1 MNSLDVNDPN
11 LKSQPSTVGIE
22 NNRLVVNTR
31 PTDYGTFAVTT
42 APWTDNNFPSDKVY
56 QMIPY
61 QKATSF
67 RINNHTGKTI
77 GVRRRHNKIV
87 VDDFEDQN
95 HSDWTGTVTGESNDI
110 DGFYSASIKSLAHRP
125 LTTVAMLDGSEVEI
139 KFRTPNTDNAFTVDI
154 KVWDDPSRIGAGNS
168 AGAFSSSSLAKNK
181 EYKLIFRLRPTE
193 NEYDVYLESPERA
206 EITAAGTGEFGT
218 ANMVNSIISV
228 ECTSDLVVDSIVYQ
242 QKTDFSVEQLL
253 SPSSMVYPC
262 EDNISEYEVINLG
275 SDALNYSDTNVNV
288 TLSGFYAV

>member
-1 MNSLDVNDPN
+1 MNSLDVNNPY
-11 LKSQPSTVGIE
+11 LKSQPDTVGVE
-22 NNRLVVNTR
+22 NNRLVINTR
-31 PTDYGTFAVTT
+31 PTDFGTFAVTT

-77 GVRRRHNKIV
+77 GIRRRHKKIV
-87 VDDFEDQN
+87 IDNFEDQN
-95 HSDWTGTVTGESNDI
+95 NADWTGDVKNELDEI
-110 DGFYSASIKSLAHRP
+110 DGFYAGSIKALAHRP
-125 LTTVAMLDGSEVEI
+125 LTTAVMLDGSEVEI
-139 KFRTPNTDNAFTVDI
+139 KFRTPNIDDAFTVDI
-154 KVWDDPSRIGAGNS
+154 KVWDDPSRIGAGNP

-181 EYKLIFRLRPTE
+181 EYKLILRLRPTDS
-193 NEYDVYLESPERA
+193 EYDAFLESPDRA
-206 EITAAGTGEFGT
+206 TITAAGTGEFGA

-228 ECTSDLVVDSIVYQ
+228 ECTSNLVVDSIVYQ
-242 QKTDFSVEQLL
+242 QKVDHSVEQLL

-275 SDALNYSDTNVNV
+275 SDALNYSDTDVNV